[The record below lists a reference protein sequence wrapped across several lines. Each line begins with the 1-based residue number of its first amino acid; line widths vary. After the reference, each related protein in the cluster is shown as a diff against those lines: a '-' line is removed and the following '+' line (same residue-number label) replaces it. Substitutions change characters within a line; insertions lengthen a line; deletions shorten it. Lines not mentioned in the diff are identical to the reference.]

1 MQVSGGMAKN
11 YFIFTGALHIQNR
24 AVIMSF
30 IQNKIQDLHIVIQP
44 KEPELPAVHLESELA
59 ALAPQRAT
67 MISIGVFDGVHTG
80 HQELLKRL
88 VEKARFCRFLSVVI
102 TFRQHPQRL
111 FSPQNPLSLIQ
122 PLEDRIEL
130 IRSLGADLVLTLDFD
145 SELARLDARAFTGLL
160 QRHLNMQGLVLGWDF
175 AMGRRRQGSLQTLE
189 ELGKR
194 FGFSTEVVG
203 AVTLGGEIVSS
214 TAVRGALAAGD
225 TRKTNAMLG
234 RAFGLRA
241 KVVRGSGRGRELG
254 FATANLET
262 DASQALPADGVYAG
276 LATVS
281 GRKYQAAVFIG
292 RRPTFNGLERIVEVH
307 LLDFATDIYG
317 SELKVDIIEHMRGEQ
332 KFESV
337 TALKNQIAQDIKLI
351 RERLAPA

>member
-1 MQVSGGMAKN
+1 M
-11 YFIFTGALHIQNR
+11 
-24 AVIMSF
+24 
-30 IQNKIQDLHIVIQP
+30 
-44 KEPELPAVHLESELA
+44 HLETELA
-59 ALAPQRAT
+59 ALASDRAT

-88 VEKARFCRFLSVVI
+88 VQKSRASQCLSVVI

-111 FSPQNPLSLIQ
+111 FSPNDPFSLIQ

-145 SELARLDARAFTGLL
+145 SELAGLDARAFTALL

-175 AMGRRRQGSLQTLE
+175 AMGRSRQGSLQTLE

-194 FGFSTEVVG
+194 FGFCTEVVG
-203 AVTLGGEIVSS
+203 AVTLDGEIVSS

-225 TRKTNAMLG
+225 MRKANAMLG
-234 RAFGLRA
+234 RPFSLRE
-241 KVVRGSGRGRELG
+241 KVVAGSGRGRELG

-262 DASQALPADGVYAG
+262 DSSQALPADGVYA
-276 LATVS
+276 AQTS
-281 GRKYQAAVFIG
+281 IADIKYDAAVFIG
-292 RRPTFNGLERIVEVH
+292 RRPTFGGLERIVEVH
-307 LLDFATDIYG
+307 LLDFTGDIYG
-317 SELKVDIIEHMRGEQ
+317 TELKVDIMERVRGEQ

-337 TALKNQIAQDIKLI
+337 GALKIQIAQDVKLI
-351 RERLAPA
+351 RERLASI